1 MQYGISLFLVAVVC
15 LSGCGHI
22 PAGNPPACEEPPI
35 EGLVEYDHLLKLQF
49 ALGPE
54 AVDAPCEPQLS
65 TLYLSPVGEHPA
77 RYCLPGL
84 DRMLA
89 TYDRS
94 CRALNAWRKE

>member
-1 MQYGISLFLVAVVC
+1 MQYGISLLLVAVVC

-65 TLYLSPVGEHPA
+65 TLYLSPVGEHPFLFVEPKQHA
-77 RYCLPGL
+77 G
-84 DRMLA
+84 
-89 TYDRS
+89 
-94 CRALNAWRKE
+94 